1 MTVRR
6 EIVET
11 RRETGVRSPE
21 APIRTRALQGG
32 SEGEPA
38 LRRLVGTHGVASCN
52 LTLAAIFLFK
62 VGLVHPYVRASIT
75 HHK

>member
-6 EIVET
+6 EIVEPH
-11 RRETGVRSPE
+11 RETGVRSPE
-21 APIRTRALQGG
+21 TPIRTRALQGG

-38 LRRLVGTHGVASCN
+38 FRRLVGMHGVASCN

-62 VGLVHPYVRASIT
+62 VGLVHPYMRASIT

>member
-6 EIVET
+6 EIVEPH
-11 RRETGVRSPE
+11 RETGVRGPE

-32 SEGEPA
+32 SEDEPA

>member
-6 EIVET
+6 EIVKP
-11 RRETGVRSPE
+11 RREAGVRSPE

-38 LRRLVGTHGVASCN
+38 LQRLVGTHGVASCN
-52 LTLAAIFLFK
+52 LTLAAVFLFK
-62 VGLVHPYVRASIT
+62 VGLVHPYVRAPIT